1 MKKFVAVIL
10 TLALAVTALVGLT
23 ACGGSDEEAATLTI
37 AVPNDTSNEARAL
50 LLLQELGYI
59 TLDEEVGITA
69 TITDIT
75 DNPYNLEFKE
85 V

>member
-37 AVPNDTSNEARAL
+37 AVPNDTSNEARA
-50 LLLQELGYI
+50 
-59 TLDEEVGITA
+59 
-69 TITDIT
+69 
-75 DNPYNLEFKE
+75 
-85 V
+85 